1 MVVSSIREPFTLAW
15 RLSQAISASTG
26 SASYQ
31 LGCSRSAS
39 AGAVERSVDFSS
51 VPMVASFTMMVNR
64 IFNIASVFF
73 LSR

>member
-1 MVVSSIREPFTLAW
+1 
-15 RLSQAISASTG
+15 LSQAISASTG

-39 AGAVERSVDFSS
+39 AGAVECGVDFSS
-51 VPMVASFTMMVNR
+51 VLVVATLTMMMNR